1 MSRLLFF
8 AADDSSERDLVA
20 FNITSSQA
28 WTLYNDNSSSIRLTV
43 DRLNQII
50 YWISYNAD
58 GSLILRKT
66 DYSGNTTVITSSF
79 GHSGRPAIT
88 QIGGYYY
95 VLDSTQSIIRKYD
108 KSTDEVVQNIT
119 VYDGAAEIIGTNGK
133 TVNDGRGLAIRVSL
147 KMAAKLSIQATYLIV
162 DWIYVASMDIECEA
176 YLCMQILLPETT
188 EPA

>member
-1 MSRLLFF
+1 M
-8 AADDSSERDLVA
+8 
-20 FNITSSQA
+20 
-28 WTLYNDNSSSIRLTV
+28 
-43 DRLNQII
+43 I

-88 QIGGYYY
+88 QIGDYYY
-95 VLDSTQSIIRKYD
+95 VLDSTQSIIHKYD

-147 KMAAKLSIQATYLIV
+147 KLAAKLSIQAPLSHCRLDI
-162 DWIYVASMDIECEA
+162 ASMDIESEA
-176 YLCMQILLPETT
+176 YLCTQILLPGSTGLRDTNFCMNTKWQKSENV
-188 EPA
+188 